1 VVVSGGGK
9 GPIPVTTSQ
18 LAVSRPNINT
28 DTMETRFKVGDRVT
42 DSSFGNGTVV
52 HFDDEMY
59 VVDFDESKVGL
70 NDCNGHSKN
79 GQGLWIREKYLT
91 SETVAERNNRLI
103 REIQSTPLTFI
114 RTSKAEAMKYT
125 GKLYGRVYGKT
136 FELDHTGQEFIDMQ
150 SRIDSAI
157 DLIQKA
163 RLNNGNDAMLQ
174 DAIIALLPPKR

>member
-1 VVVSGGGK
+1 MLFTLLLL
-9 GPIPVTTSQ
+9 I
-18 LAVSRPNINT
+18 ANT

-103 REIQSTPLTFI
+103 REMQSTPLTFVQTDPEPSRAMI
-114 RTSKAEAMKYT
+114 AAMCLQGFISNGEWDGNVIEVSVQYADQLIAE
-125 GKLYGRVYGKT
+125 L
-136 FELDHTGQEFIDMQ
+136 
-150 SRIDSAI
+150 
-157 DLIQKA
+157 QKP
-163 RLNNGNDAMLQ
+163 R
-174 DAIIALLPPKR
+174 P